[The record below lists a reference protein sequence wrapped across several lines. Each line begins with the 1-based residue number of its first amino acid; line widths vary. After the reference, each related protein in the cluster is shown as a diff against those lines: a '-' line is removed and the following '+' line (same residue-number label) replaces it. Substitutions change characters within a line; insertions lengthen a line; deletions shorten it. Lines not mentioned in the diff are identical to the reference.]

1 MRKIKAIPYEQGLIE
16 RLRDPEAAAAYLN
29 AALAEEDQATLMIA
43 LRDVAKAR
51 SGGVERLAKDIGMH
65 RVSLTRAL
73 SAKGNPVYSSLN
85 GVLRAAGLRLRV
97 DVNKQRQ
104 RKRAA

>member
-1 MRKIKAIPYEQGLIE
+1 MD
-16 RLRDPEAAAAYLN
+16 RLRKPEAAAAYLN

-51 SGGVERLAKDIGMH
+51 SGGVEKLARDIGMH

-85 GVLRAAGLRLRV
+85 GVLKAAGLRLRV
-97 DVNKQRQ
+97 DVQKGERS
-104 RKRAA
+104 RRRAA